1 MDERESRQS
10 TFSLLF
16 GQSVDLIISAMVSRK
31 KAAGKARKVAKAK
44 AEEEAQ
50 QQAPEAQMQQLVRN
64 APIAGCDT
72 TTKCWHGFGPLYS
85 NDNWDSCSELSAL
98 HMQRLKVPRLINLP
112 TYGKILPSW
121 KSLYQSFLSMGV
133 LGILEGRYSGA
144 RKNAAI
150 SRYLADYIAADLK
163 QTQALINWPKI
174 REVHKAELHTLVK
187 FYRKRISCS
196 CLEKKYQEVKTITK
210 MGYCYNPQCEFLNG
224 QVERSKTFY
233 CSRCRLAIY
242 CSRGCQKAHW
252 RTHQIA
258 CDHYDVVVAKFE
270 ARQQDI

>member
-1 MDERESRQS
+1 
-10 TFSLLF
+10 
-16 GQSVDLIISAMVSRK
+16 MVSRK
-31 KAAGKARKVAKAK
+31 KAAGKARKAAKAK

-64 APIAGCDT
+64 APIAGRDT
-72 TTKCWHGFGPLYS
+72 TTTCWHGFGPLYS
-85 NDNWDSCSELSAL
+85 NDNWDSCSELVISFVKEFEYAAKDGGLNISECLVEAKYATIDKFADVWKDSAK
-98 HMQRLKVPRLINLP
+98 MTI
-112 TYGKILPSW
+112 IIS
-121 KSLYQSFLSMGV
+121 SFLTVGV
-133 LGILEGRYSGA
+133 QDILKGRYSDA
-144 RKNAAI
+144 RKSAAI
-150 SRYLADYIAADLK
+150 IRYFTDYIAVNLK

-210 MGYCYNPQCEFLNG
+210 MGYCYNPQCQFLNG

-252 RTHQIA
+252 RTHQTA
-258 CDHYDVVVAKFE
+258 CDGCAAIKDEFE